1 MEQLPTRRRQ
11 RLAQTVI
18 DELKSQIESGAIE
31 VGGRLPT
38 EPQLEAQFEVSRT
51 VVREAIAELRAAG
64 LVTPVQGKGMFVTD
78 SASLDPIRALTPIE
92 VQSIPQTLEMI
103 EFRIAVETEAAA
115 IAAYRRSAQQEADIR
130 SANQLLA
137 VRVEAGEPTVDA
149 DFSFHEA
156 VAKAA
161 NNRHF
166 LDTLHRFG
174 SRSIPRGQFPT
185 LPDAESRD
193 YLQKVLNEHERI
205 LDAISEQDPDAARQA
220 MRDHLTGSQKRY
232 RRLAR

>member
-1 MEQLPTRRRQ
+1 MDVMPTRRRA

-18 DELKSQIESGAIE
+18 DGLKQQIQNGTLA
-31 VGGRLPT
+31 VGGQLPT

-64 LVTPVQGKGMFVTD
+64 LVTPIQGKGMFVTD
-78 SASLDPIRALTPIE
+78 SQASLLLTPTE

-137 VRVEAGEPTVDA
+137 EQIAAGEATIEA
-149 DFSFHEA
+149 DFAFHVA
-156 VAKAA
+156 IAKAA

-166 LDTLHRFG
+166 IDALHRFG
-174 SRSIPRGQFPT
+174 ARTIPRSQFPT
-185 LPDAESRD
+185 LPDAESQD
-193 YLQKVLNEHERI
+193 YLAKVLNEHETI
-205 LDAISEQDPDAARQA
+205 LEAISDQDPEGARAA
-220 MRDHLTGSQKRY
+220 MRAHLTSSQKRY